1 VAQGVGPEFKTQ
13 YHKQNKTKQKTSLY
27 KYSYHYA
34 CKQGLYSDYF
44 RTSST
49 QKDPPHQVVNAVAMC
64 ITETQRRGGLYIFI
78 ALDVLTTMQRKHL
91 FYYLS
96 NQ

>member
-1 VAQGVGPEFKTQ
+1 
-13 YHKQNKTKQKTSLY
+13 
-27 KYSYHYA
+27 
-34 CKQGLYSDYF
+34 
-44 RTSST
+44 
-49 QKDPPHQVVNAVAMC
+49 MC
-64 ITETQRRGGLYIFI
+64 ITETQRRGGLYIFT